1 MNAIEYYSEQPDH
14 ERIKAIKRLN
24 SFIVEIKYAVCS
36 DDGELDSDLFT
47 LPKEELIEYICTG
60 YINEQALRKHVK
72 ILQDQV
78 DHLQLNAH
86 ILSCDKA
93 KSPVL

>member
-24 SFIVEIKYAVCS
+24 SFIDEIKYAVCS
-36 DDGELDSDLFT
+36 DDGELDSDLFIIH
-47 LPKEELIEYICTG
+47 KEELIEYICTG

-78 DHLQLNAH
+78 DHLQLKVHN
-86 ILSCDKA
+86 LSYDSA
-93 KSPVL
+93 KSPGL